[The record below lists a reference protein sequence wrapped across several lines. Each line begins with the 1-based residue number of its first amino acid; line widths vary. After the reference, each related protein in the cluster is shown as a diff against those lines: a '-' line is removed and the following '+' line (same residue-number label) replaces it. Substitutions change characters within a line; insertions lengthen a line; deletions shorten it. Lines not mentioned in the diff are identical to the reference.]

1 MRKPAVVALLP
12 LLFAGC
18 TFGPKYKRP
27 QIQPPASY
35 YAEPQTRENSVADL
49 AWWDLFKDPVL
60 QGLIREAFK
69 RTMTYSWP
77 WLGSSRNEPCL
88 VSAALS
94 IIRKLNMTRAF
105 QERSPSSFPITLI
118 TVTASA
124 PFGK

>member
-69 RTMTYSWP
+69 RSEEHTSE
-77 WLGSSRNEPCL
+77 LQSRLHL
-88 VSAALS
+88 VCRLLLEKKKHITQVLPTVYASKMLFLLECKQFKL
-94 IIRKLNMTRAF
+94 RK
-105 QERSPSSFPITLI
+105 
-118 TVTASA
+118 
-124 PFGK
+124 K